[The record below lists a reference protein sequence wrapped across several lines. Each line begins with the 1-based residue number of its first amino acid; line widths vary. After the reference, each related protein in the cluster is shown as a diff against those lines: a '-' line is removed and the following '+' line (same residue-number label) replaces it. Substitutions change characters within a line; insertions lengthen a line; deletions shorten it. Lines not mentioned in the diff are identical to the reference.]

1 MASQKVIAA
10 IDIGTDK
17 CATVIAVVDPETNTP
32 RVVGLAA
39 TPSKGV
45 KRSQIINLDEVTQSI
60 VKSLDAAERM
70 AGLEVKSAYLSV
82 SGNHI
87 KSQNSK
93 GVVAISS
100 PNQEVSQLDVDRVI
114 EAAQAVSLP
123 ADREIIHTI
132 PKSFKIDAQEGI
144 KDPIGMTGIRL
155 EVETHMITALTIV
168 LKNMERSVNELGVD
182 VEEFVFSGLA
192 NSEIVS
198 SDTEKELGSVV
209 VDLGAGSTDLAVW
222 VENAL
227 EFSTSLPVGAR
238 HITQDIA
245 LGCRLSLEQAEK
257 LKLYLSDHA
266 ESVLKP
272 VRQKP
277 DETKSEFAKRKKKHD
292 QLNLLEIGIATEPI
306 ILSKK
311 RVVEGIIYPRIKE
324 IMLLIGETLD
334 KHGLLEKVPAGLI
347 ITGGGAKTIGLDHV
361 ARQVLGLPAQI
372 SKPNSPSGLTNEVYD
387 LPMTTSIG
395 LIQYALKHGGK
406 ETSGGLNF
414 NLKGASSIFN
424 PKKLK
429 QTFNNLA
436 SIILP
441 NNSN

>member
-1 MASQKVIAA
+1 MASQRVISA

-17 CATVIAVVDPETNTP
+17 VATVIAVVDPETHTP
-32 RVVGLAA
+32 RIVGIAA

-45 KRSQIINLDEVTQSI
+45 KRSQIINLEEVTQSI
-60 VKSLDAAERM
+60 IKSLEAAERM

-82 SGNHI
+82 SGSHI
-87 KSQNSK
+87 QSQNSK

-100 PNQEVSQLDVDRVI
+100 PNQEVTQMDVDRVI

-182 VEEFVFSGLA
+182 VDGFVFSGLA
-192 NSEIVS
+192 NSEIIS

-227 EFSTSLPVGAR
+227 ELSASLPVGAR

-257 LKLYLSDHA
+257 LKLYLSDH
-266 ESVLKP
+266 EETILKP
-272 VRQKP
+272 IRQKP

-292 QLNLLEIGIATEPI
+292 ELNLLEIGITTEPVT
-306 ILSKK
+306 LSKK
-311 RVVEGIIYPRIKE
+311 RVVEGIVYPRVKE

-347 ITGGGAKTIGLDHV
+347 ITGGGAKTIGLTQV
-361 ARQVLGLPAQI
+361 AKQVLGLPAQI
-372 SKPNSPSGLTNEVYD
+372 SKPQSLSGLTNEIYD
-387 LPMTTSIG
+387 LSMTTAIG
-395 LIQYALKHGGK
+395 LVQYALKHGEARADGFSLDFK
-406 ETSGGLNF
+406 GLGSVFNF
-414 NLKGASSIFN
+414 G
-424 PKKLK
+424 KLK
-429 QTFNNLA
+429 KSFSSLA
-436 SIILP
+436 GMILP
-441 NNSN
+441 SGSD